1 MLISPIVSY
10 RVGEESRCCL
20 YRSRSY
26 SSSVKCH
33 GAAAAAVSDWE
44 DEWNGVYGGVTDV
57 TSHSTQRQGQQQ
69 RCRAERQP
77 SIETARRGR
86 HRGNTGARHAAGR
99 PAPIHFL
106 LIVLRQMRYGF
117 HRPPAVTLWSATRP
131 DCTTIIIIIII
142 FISWLPERHKPTEL

>member
-10 RVGEESRCCL
+10 HREESRRCL

-33 GAAAAAVSDWE
+33 GTAAAAVSDWE
-44 DEWNGVYGGVTDV
+44 DEWNGVCGGVTDV
-57 TSHSTQRQGQQQ
+57 TSHSTQRQQQ

-142 FISWLPERHKPTEL
+142 FISRLPERHKSTEL